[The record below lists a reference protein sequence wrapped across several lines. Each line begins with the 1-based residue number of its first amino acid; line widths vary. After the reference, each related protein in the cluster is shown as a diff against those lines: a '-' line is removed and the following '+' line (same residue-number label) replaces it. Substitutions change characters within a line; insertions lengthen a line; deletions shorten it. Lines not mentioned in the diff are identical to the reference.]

1 MEKSQRGKCPRADTG
16 HKVKLKLSHN
26 AVKTRT
32 RGNQRAN
39 HQNKNLE
46 TRNTFAAQFLKS
58 ECMNK

>member
-1 MEKSQRGKCPRADTG
+1 MEKSQRGKCPRADTC

-26 AVKTRT
+26 AFKT
-32 RGNQRAN
+32 RGNQRTN

-58 ECMNK
+58 ECMNT